1 MARAKTI
8 DMTDWSVAKTGEQDL
23 LSNASAFQF
32 SSRIISPGSVGAN
45 RYGTDRAETMVGTS
59 GNDGL
64 VARGGNDVLKGNG
77 GLDAL
82 MGGLGN
88 DTLYGGKGL
97 DSFIFD
103 TKLNAKT
110 NVDRIMDFSQREN
123 DRILLKKSIF
133 TTLSKGYLPESKLA
147 FGTKAADA
155 DDRII
160 YDKAKGILY
169 YDKDGTGSAAQV
181 KFAVVKKGLALD
193 WTDFAVF

>member
-64 VARGGNDVLKGNG
+64 VARGGNDVLKGSG

-103 TKLNAKT
+103 TKLNART
-110 NVDRIMDFSQREN
+110 NVDQIMDYSQGDQ
-123 DRILLKKSIF
+123 DRILLKKTIF
-133 TTLSKGYLPESKLA
+133 STLSKGFLPETKLA
-147 FGTKAADA
+147 FGKTAMDA

-160 YDKAKGILY
+160 HDKATGALY
-169 YDKDGTGSAAQV
+169 YDKDGSGAAAKV
-181 KFAVVKKGLALD
+181 KFATVKKGLALD
-193 WTDFAVF
+193 WTDFAIY